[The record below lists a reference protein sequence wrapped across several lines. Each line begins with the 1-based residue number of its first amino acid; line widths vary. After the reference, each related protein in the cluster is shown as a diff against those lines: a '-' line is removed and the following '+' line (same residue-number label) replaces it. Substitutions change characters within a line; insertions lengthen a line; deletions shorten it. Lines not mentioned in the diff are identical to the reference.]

1 MKASDEAAIAQFF
14 DAGGRVSY
22 VKETVEVSE
31 SELIRVLAECG
42 LVVTYRAD
50 GRSFAH
56 DGKRLTPSALV
67 ALANE
72 HRRSIGLPA
81 LALRTT

>member
-1 MKASDEAAIAQFF
+1 MKATDEAAIAQFF

-22 VKETVEVSE
+22 VKETVEISE
-31 SELIRVLAECG
+31 PELVRVLAECG
-42 LVVTYRAD
+42 LVVTYRAN

-56 DGKRLTPSALV
+56 DGKRFTPSALI
-67 ALANE
+67 ALANK
-72 HRRSIGLPA
+72 HRRSMGLPA

>member
-1 MKASDEAAIAQFF
+1 MKARDEAAIAQFF

-31 SELIRVLAECG
+31 PELIGVLAECG
-42 LVVTYRAD
+42 LVVTSRAD
-50 GRSFAH
+50 GRTFAH
-56 DGKRLTPSALV
+56 EGKRFTPSALI
-67 ALANE
+67 ALANK